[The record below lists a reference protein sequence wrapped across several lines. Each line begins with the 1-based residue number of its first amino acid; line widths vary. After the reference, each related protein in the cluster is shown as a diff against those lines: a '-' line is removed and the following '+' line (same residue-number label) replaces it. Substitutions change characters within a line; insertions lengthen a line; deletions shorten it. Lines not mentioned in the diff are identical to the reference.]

1 MDLDE
6 IRRRMGQA
14 LQDPGRRQL
23 AHIAVLDIAMAVTEA
38 LQRRGVTPTDIARA
52 TEEISAFLT
61 GESAELPPDLPN
73 RQAVLDA
80 LTETLQAA
88 AANPTFA
95 RVFG

>member
-6 IRRRMGQA
+6 IRRRLEQA

-23 AHIAVLDIAMAVTEA
+23 AHIAVLDIAMSVTEA
-38 LQRRGVTPTDIARA
+38 LQRRDVPPADIALA

-61 GESAELPPDLPN
+61 GERAELPHDLPN
-73 RQAVLDA
+73 PQAVLDA

-88 AANPTFA
+88 VANPTFA

>member
-1 MDLDE
+1 VHLLC
-6 IRRRMGQA
+6 Q
-14 LQDPGRRQL
+14 PRQGTTD
-23 AHIAVLDIAMAVTEA
+23 AR
-38 LQRRGVTPTDIARA
+38 RRGVTPADIGRA

-61 GESAELPPDLPN
+61 GESAELPADLPN
-73 RQAVLDA
+73 RETALDA